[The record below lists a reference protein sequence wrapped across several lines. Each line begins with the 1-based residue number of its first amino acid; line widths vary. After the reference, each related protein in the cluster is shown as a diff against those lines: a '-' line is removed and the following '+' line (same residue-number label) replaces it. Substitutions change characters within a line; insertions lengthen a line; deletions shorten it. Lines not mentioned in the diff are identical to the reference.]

1 MRDRLVPTVTRVII
15 VAFGREVN
23 GQSKECGGMKVGM
36 QRVGFW
42 LAVAMTTM
50 LGGCGWFDSS
60 SPVSTAPVRPG
71 SERAVALSAALPAGV
86 GNRQYAA
93 PDVPVDETRS
103 AQIGSIVQG
112 KGGQK
117 AQFDAAAKETAEE
130 ERKSRVETDR
140 VDEARRQTDA
150 TAAAASPPKTSP
162 APASQVET
170 VSRSA
175 APTLPESPPATP
187 PPATPPASTP
197 QASTPPSSSPA
208 ASVPAAAAQPPVMA
222 PSEVATPVTSAPLP
236 VAAAPVPVAQLP
248 TPPVTPAK
256 PGDVNKAF
264 QPPPG
269 WTPPVSAAP
278 APAEAVAPR
287 PAVSVAEPAPPP
299 APVVTPTVAPAT
311 PPDSNRAFQPPAGW
325 TPPAGNTSVAATTV
339 APRIAA
345 SPPPPPQVTAVLDE
359 VPSPKPTRPVPEPV
373 APPSAPKLGTVSFRP
388 QSAMMG
394 GPARAELDRVIE
406 RASGLRAIELRAF
419 ASDAN
424 FSDAR
429 NTALAR
435 GLSVRSYLMDRGLRA
450 RIEIGAFAADGN
462 GPGTDRVDVLGQ

>member
-1 MRDRLVPTVTRVII
+1 
-15 VAFGREVN
+15 
-23 GQSKECGGMKVGM
+23 MKVGM
-36 QRVGFW
+36 QRVGFC

-60 SPVSTAPVRPG
+60 SPVDTASVRPG
-71 SERAVALSAALPAGV
+71 SERAVALSAALPAGG

-130 ERKSRVETDR
+130 ERKARVETDR
-140 VDEARRQTDA
+140 VDEARRQADA
-150 TAAAASPPKTSP
+150 AAAAASPPKASPPP
-162 APASQVET
+162 APPVET
-170 VSRSA
+170 VASPV
-175 APTLPESPPATP
+175 APTLPESPPLTP
-187 PPATPPASTP
+187 PPAIPPASTP
-197 QASTPPSSSPA
+197 
-208 ASVPAAAAQPPVMA
+208 AAAVQPPVTV
-222 PSEVATPVTSAPLP
+222 PSEATTPVTSTPPP
-236 VAAAPVPVAQLP
+236 VAAAPAAPVAVVELP

-269 WTPPVSAAP
+269 WTPPTSAAP
-278 APAEAVAPR
+278 APAEAVVPR
-287 PAVSVAEPAPPP
+287 PAVAVAEPAPSPAPPP
-299 APVVTPTVAPAT
+299 APPLAPVVTPTMAPAT
-311 PPDSNRAFQPPAGW
+311 SPDANKAFQPPAGW
-325 TPPAGNTSVAATTV
+325 TPPAGNTSVVATTV
-339 APRIAA
+339 APPAVAA
-345 SPPPPPQVTAVLDE
+345 SPPPPPALPPPPAPQATAVPDE
-359 VPSPKPTRPVPEPV
+359 VPTPQPTRPVPEPV
-373 APPSAPKLGTVSFRP
+373 APPSVPKLGTVSFRP
-388 QSAMMG
+388 QSAVIG
-394 GPARAELDRVIE
+394 GPARAELDRLIE
-406 RASGLRAIELRAF
+406 RASGLRSIELRAF

-462 GPGTDRVDVLGQ
+462 GPGTDRVDVWGQ